1 MSEEK
6 IPIKLKVD
14 PQELHKNRPSKVQVS
29 EEPAMV
35 DDSATIGL
43 KKHEIPVAIKTV
55 QPAAGDAAQNDNA
68 KSVEAQL
75 DDIRRQAKKQTKER
89 RKRVKTKA
97 EAAYRKSV
105 LLSIVVLLL
114 LLIISA
120 LVATGATSFYLIT
133 RVIAKPANGYVLRK
147 AVFEIRNTP
156 GLSAKWQIFSRTLD
170 EVRDKSNDDVEEPEK
185 KSGSKRMRAIRE
197 RSEAAEDAAN
207 NGVR

>member
-1 MSEEK
+1 MSDEK
-6 IPIKLKVD
+6 NPIKLKVD
-14 PQELHKNRPSKVQVS
+14 PQELRKNKPLKVQIK
-29 EEPAMV
+29 EEAAMV

-43 KKHEIPVAIKTV
+43 KKHEIPVAINAV
-55 QPAAGDAAQNDNA
+55 QPVADAAAQ

-75 DDIRRQAKKQTKER
+75 NDIRKQTKQQTKER

-120 LVATGATSFYLIT
+120 LVATGATSFYLIK
-133 RVIAKPANGYVLRK
+133 RVIAKPANGYTLRR

-197 RSEAAEDAAN
+197 RSRAAEDAAN

>member
-1 MSEEK
+1 MSDEK

-43 KKHEIPVAIKTV
+43 KKHEIPVAINAV
-55 QPAAGDAAQNDNA
+55 QPVADAAAQ

-75 DDIRRQAKKQTKER
+75 DDIRKQTKQQTKER

-133 RVIAKPANGYVLRK
+133 RVIAKPANGYTLRR

-156 GLSAKWQIFSRTLD
+156 GIGAKWQIFSRTLD

-185 KSGSKRMRAIRE
+185 KSGSKRIKAIRE
-197 RSEAAEDAAN
+197 RSRAAEDAAN